1 MRAQRFWTAALLLLA
16 ATGAQAQS
24 SITVEQV
31 PCFRIADNQIVQGMA
46 TGEVAGGSARLY
58 FRWEERGSFYWV
70 EMQRDTTSSAARY
83 WATPPKPEKR
93 NLEVQYY
100 GALLDATGHEI
111 ARSAVRKAEVKG
123 ECRVDL
129 NPQQRGV
136 AQNLTVG
143 ETAEAQSHG
152 GVMGFLC
159 DGIVTRINP
168 KNIRRA
174 DDFCRTCV
182 IAWWE
187 KTEVLAPA
195 LAAGGITTVILDQPE
210 PSPSR
215 P

>member
-1 MRAQRFWTAALLLLA
+1 FLLA
-16 ATGAQAQS
+16 AQNAYAQS

-31 PCFRIADNQIVQGMA
+31 PCFRVADNQVIRA
-46 TGEVAGGSARLY
+46 TANGEAAGGTARLY
-58 FRWEERGSFYWV
+58 FRWEERGGYYWV
-70 EMQRDTTSSAARY
+70 AMEHDGLGRF
-83 WATPPKPEKR
+83 WGIPPKPEKR
-93 NLEVQYY
+93 NLQVEYY
-100 GALLDATGHEI
+100 GTLLDSTGREI
-111 ARSAVRKAEVKG
+111 ARSQMRKTEVKG
-123 ECRVDL
+123 DCHIEL

-143 ETAEAQSHG
+143 ETSDAQSHG

-159 DGIVTRINP
+159 DGVVTRINP

-182 IAWWE
+182 VAWWQR
-187 KTEVLAPA
+187 TDVLAPA
-195 LAAGGITTVILDQPE
+195 LAAGGVTTVILDQPE